1 MHSTDGR
8 ERRSR
13 LKGGSVVRR
22 GARRRSTARI
32 GRRSRGLL
40 AAGLATLGL
49 GALAPS
55 AGAAEPVSFPGGPLT
70 VSVGPLGQCQSSYP
84 NRGNNFYPPT
94 GNLGDCGLFLAFPT
108 PSGEKFTGQPLALRG
123 ETYGFSGSA
132 GPHLTP
138 EYTPGS
144 QSEVTGAGTAGS
156 PYSQTTSFKVID
168 EGTKTEFAQ
177 IAEVIEYVNGAAQ
190 FTSTYS
196 VKNTSLST
204 IYFRAM
210 YAGDLYLLGNDFGT
224 GVFLGG
230 PPRFVGGQNPESGA
244 LGGLQEVTPWSA
256 FEEACWNETPE
267 GRCPGA
273 APTDAGNW
281 HNVRSTV
288 EEANAFNN
296 AIDPALIDNGVG
308 VEWDQYREAGL
319 KPGEVAT
326 FSIINRTQVPSNLQ
340 ISPVNQTL
348 TQGQTATVNVFA
360 TDLAGNPYAGKVVH
374 YTISG
379 ANPQTGTVTLNSAG
393 QAAISYVGKNPG
405 IDTDQLFVDLAGTG
419 VQTPGDPAG
428 AATATFVPLPPK
440 PTPNSSYKIQ
450 SIKVNSDGTITIVFV
465 PVQAG
470 TATLEVT
477 VPTGTIARHDATA
490 AKKKCRRG
498 QVRIKGK
505 CRPKNTLTG
514 RVTAKGL
521 AGVALKLTVKA
532 SKKVKAAL
540 RKGRTVSLTA
550 KLSYKSALGG
560 APTVKVFHFK
570 VKAKRKHHH

>member
-1 MHSTDGR
+1 M
-8 ERRSR
+8 
-13 LKGGSVVRR
+13 
-22 GARRRSTARI
+22 
-32 GRRSRGLL
+32 
-40 AAGLATLGL
+40 
-49 GALAPS
+49 
-55 AGAAEPVSFPGGPLT
+55 
-70 VSVGPLGQCQSSYP
+70 
-84 NRGNNFYPPT
+84 
-94 GNLGDCGLFLAFPT
+94 
-108 PSGEKFTGQPLALRG
+108 
-123 ETYGFSGSA
+123 
-132 GPHLTP
+132 
-138 EYTPGS
+138 
-144 QSEVTGAGTAGS
+144 TGAGTAGS

-168 EGTKTEFAQ
+168 EGAKTEFAQ
-177 IAEVIEYVNGAAQ
+177 IAEVTEYVNGAAQ

-256 FEEACWNETPE
+256 FEEACWNQTPE

-281 HNVRSTV
+281 HNVRETV
-288 EEANAFNN
+288 DEANAFNN

-308 VEWDQYREAGL
+308 VEWDQFRGAGL
-319 KPGEVAT
+319 NNGEVAT

-379 ANPQTGTVTLNSAG
+379 ANPQAGTVTLNSAG
-393 QAAISYVGKNPG
+393 QAAISYVGNKAG
-405 IDTDQLFVDLAGTG
+405 LDTDQLFVDLAGTG
-419 VQTPGDPAG
+419 VQTAGDPAA
-428 AATATFVPLPPK
+428 AATVTFVPLPPSPPAK
-440 PTPNSSYKIQ
+440 PTPNSTYKIQ

-490 AKKKCRRG
+490 AKKKCRKG